1 MNDNG
6 VNEGESV
13 KKNRKNR
20 KELSLLAAAMVV
32 VLSVSGITGCGKKET
47 AGADT
52 TATEQTTGQK
62 EDGQTGSES
71 TTAEETTETGAET
84 YTYSDATVEEYYL
97 KEGDYTDDLG
107 DDWTYSYHIPKINS
121 TMEAAE
127 QINGEI
133 QGKYEY
139 YANNSLKD
147 MEQGINPEY
156 FNIGW
161 YTCRY
166 KDILSIILY
175 ADDLGGMTEYSVYNC
190 DLESGKNIF
199 DSEDLLDK
207 IGVDEEL
214 VWETT
219 RSMARE
225 SFVRGNEAVPLEERE
240 EYGYNAALERTV
252 SDEYIKDA
260 ARIYL
265 DDTGKLMTII
275 PVASLAGADWY
286 FHTFSLDI
294 EINYNP
300 DSANEASRET
310 ESDAQQV
317 FYTEDHAP
325 ENASEILLGDITI
338 QETGIINEMS
348 LMDTGETET
357 VYGEKCSLVAAGTNT
372 DDQFVREKYFAVSS
386 SGAIYEYDVLNDK
399 WTAFNMMGKIYSNW
413 NKNILLAVFTD
424 PTSDEYFAIYDGESD
439 PSQIM
444 LLCMQSG
451 ARVRIEEVKYDSMLD
466 QYNVIRTIKEIYPT
480 MRGLA
485 ECVNIEM
492 TDSIPKYRITV
503 EYNGAFAYWYAIYD
517 GSGSTVYVSK

>member
-166 KDILSIILY
+166 KDILS
-175 ADDLGGMTEYSVYNC
+175 
-190 DLESGKNIF
+190 
-199 DSEDLLDK
+199 
-207 IGVDEEL
+207 
-214 VWETT
+214 
-219 RSMARE
+219 
-225 SFVRGNEAVPLEERE
+225 
-240 EYGYNAALERTV
+240 
-252 SDEYIKDA
+252 
-260 ARIYL
+260 
-265 DDTGKLMTII
+265 
-275 PVASLAGADWY
+275 
-286 FHTFSLDI
+286 
-294 EINYNP
+294 
-300 DSANEASRET
+300 
-310 ESDAQQV
+310 
-317 FYTEDHAP
+317 
-325 ENASEILLGDITI
+325 
-338 QETGIINEMS
+338 
-348 LMDTGETET
+348 
-357 VYGEKCSLVAAGTNT
+357 
-372 DDQFVREKYFAVSS
+372 
-386 SGAIYEYDVLNDK
+386 
-399 WTAFNMMGKIYSNW
+399 
-413 NKNILLAVFTD
+413 LLAEAADV
-424 PTSDEYFAIYDGESD
+424 
-439 PSQIM
+439 Q
-444 LLCMQSG
+444 
-451 ARVRIEEVKYDSMLD
+451 
-466 QYNVIRTIKEIYPT
+466 
-480 MRGLA
+480 
-485 ECVNIEM
+485 
-492 TDSIPKYRITV
+492 
-503 EYNGAFAYWYAIYD
+503 
-517 GSGSTVYVSK
+517 